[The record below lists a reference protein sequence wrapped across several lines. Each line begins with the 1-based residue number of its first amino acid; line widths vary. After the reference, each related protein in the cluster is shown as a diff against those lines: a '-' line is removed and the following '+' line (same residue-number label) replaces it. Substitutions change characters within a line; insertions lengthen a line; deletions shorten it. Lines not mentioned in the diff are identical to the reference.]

1 MYAISTP
8 IDDQY
13 AGDGIA
19 VRGVAYGMPSIRIDG
34 NDIFAVYNS
43 VKKARELIMKEKRPV
58 IIEAMTYRVGN
69 HSTSD
74 FAERYRDEKEMKKW
88 KELLEKVSNPI
99 NRLEK
104 YLIKKGT
111 IQKGYADQ
119 VREDAKKA
127 VREALKI
134 AND

>member
-104 YLIKKGT
+104 YLI
-111 IQKGYADQ
+111 
-119 VREDAKKA
+119 
-127 VREALKI
+127 
-134 AND
+134 

>member
-19 VRGVAYGMPSIRIDG
+19 VRGVAYGMASIRVDG
-34 NDIFAVYNS
+34 NDIFAVYNA
-43 VKKARELIMKEKRPV
+43 VKKAREYIIKEKRPV
-58 IIEAMTYRVGN
+58 VVEAMTYRVGN

-74 FAERYRDEKEMKKW
+74 FAERYRDEKEMLKW
-88 KELLEKVSNPI
+88 KELLEKFSNPI

-104 YLIKKGT
+104 YLLKKGLV
-111 IQKGYADQ
+111 KP
-119 VREDAKKA
+119 EDS
-127 VREALKI
+127 
-134 AND
+134 

>member
-1 MYAISTP
+1 
-8 IDDQY
+8 
-13 AGDGIA
+13 
-19 VRGVAYGMPSIRIDG
+19 MPSIRIDG
-34 NDIFAVYNS
+34 NDIFAVYNA
-43 VKKARELIMKEKRPV
+43 VKQARELIMKEKRPV

-88 KELLEKVSNPI
+88 KELLEKVSDPI
-99 NRLEK
+99 SRLEK

-111 IQKGYADQ
+111 ISKGFTEQ
-119 VREDAKKA
+119 VRENAKMK

-134 AND
+134 ANEEPKPPIEEMFEGVYD